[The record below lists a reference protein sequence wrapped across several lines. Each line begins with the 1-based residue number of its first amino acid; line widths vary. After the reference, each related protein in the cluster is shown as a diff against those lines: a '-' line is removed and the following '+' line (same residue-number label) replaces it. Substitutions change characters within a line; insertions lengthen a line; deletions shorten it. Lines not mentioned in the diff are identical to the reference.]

1 MALIEDYLQPLH
13 EGVWEV
19 SIPKEQVSHPP
30 GPEWQTSQINVPT
43 PGTIASFRKG
53 QYHLHETKTE
63 YKIHLDRY
71 DPKVHP
77 FLHLIDDAPLLLMIS
92 ETFITLIS
100 MARRTSVTDIAQQ
113 LHDQV
118 STYRTHLIQGFLII
132 LLGCCFI
139 LVPDI
144 IFTGLTRFVIPAI
157 VFIAG
162 IVTLYNGLSFHPLRC
177 ENRNDLFRGVG
188 IIILSLILSILPVL
202 FWVAAVLFVI
212 AVWMFASSVILLKR
226 IIRGRKAV
234 PEGFFS
240 RLLISLGSLGLG
252 IISIIE
258 PTPVFYFFLDILGVL
273 TIVAGST
280 LTLVGITLRNMM
292 NTSLPAR
299 DTG

>member
-1 MALIEDYLQPLH
+1 MALIEDFLQPLH

-19 SIPKEQVSHPP
+19 TIPKGQVSLPP
-30 GPEWQTSQINVPT
+30 GPEWVTSPINVPT
-43 PGTIASFRKG
+43 PGTIASYRKG
-53 QYHLHETKTE
+53 QYHLHETERE
-63 YKIHLDRY
+63 YKVHLDRY

-100 MARRTSVTDIAQQ
+100 MARRTSVTGIAQQ

-139 LVPDI
+139 IVPDL
-144 IFTGLTRFVIPAI
+144 IFTGLTRFVIPVI
-157 VFIAG
+157 VLLAG
-162 IVTLYNGLSFHPLRC
+162 IVTIYNGLSFHPLRC
-177 ENRNDLFRGVG
+177 ERRNDLFRGIG
-188 IIILSLILSILPVL
+188 IIFLSVILSVLPVL
-202 FWVAAVLFVI
+202 FWITAILLVI
-212 AVWMFASSVILLKR
+212 AVWMLASSLILLKR
-226 IIRGRKAV
+226 IVRGRKAV
-234 PEGFFS
+234 PEGFIS
-240 RLLISLGSLGLG
+240 RALISVGSLGIG

-292 NTSLPAR
+292 QTSSPVQ
-299 DTG
+299 DTA